1 MVFGTRPEAIKLA
14 PVIWHS
20 RNHNID
26 LCLVWSGQ
34 HYDYELGRVFFEE
47 LKLPDPDYNLKVGSG
62 THGQQTAR
70 IIERLEKVVLEE
82 NPAVIVAQ
90 GDTNTVLGAALVAAK
105 CKIPFAHVE
114 AGLRSYDRTMPEEIN
129 RIVADAVAE
138 LCFAPTER
146 AALNLLYEGI
156 FPWKIFITGNTI
168 VDVVLKYREK
178 AVKEAEK
185 LLTEL
190 ALKEYCLATVHRA
203 ENTDNPTRL
212 KNIFKALNTIADQ
225 IPVVFP
231 IHPRTRNKAEKYS
244 ILKLLEKENIYLT
257 KPLGYFK
264 FLGLLAKT
272 KIVLTDSGG
281 VQEEALTLKTPCIT
295 LRYNTERPETVEAGG
310 NILAGTEVNEIIQ
323 CFKHTIKHI
332 NEIKEKLKKKP
343 NPLGDGKAGQ
353 KITQILQ
360 TYIQKEKKIT
370 SPDYR
375 HTGHPTYIL
384 VKGKKY
390 AEITIKELTQKYPF
404 IHITLLYNEKGKPR
418 LPQENTIIKE
428 KYLLR
433 IWGPE
438 YKLKS
443 LNSSKNSF
451 KQTIQIGFINQK
463 TLPH

>member
-1 MVFGTRPEAIKLA
+1 MKRKQIMIVFGTRPEAIKLA

-20 RNHNID
+20 RNLNID

-34 HYDYELGRVFFEE
+34 HYDYELSRVFFEE
-47 LKLPDPDYNLKVGSG
+47 LKLPDPDYNLEVGSG

-90 GDTNTVLGAALVAAK
+90 GDTNTVLGTALVAAK

-178 AVKEAEK
+178 AVKAAEK

-212 KNIFKALNTIADQ
+212 ENIFKALNTIADQ

-244 ILKLLEKENIYLT
+244 ILKLLKKENIYLT

-332 NEIKEKLKKKP
+332 KEIKEKLEKKP
-343 NPLGDGKAGQ
+343 NPLRDGKAGQ
-353 KITQILQ
+353 K
-360 TYIQKEKKIT
+360 
-370 SPDYR
+370 
-375 HTGHPTYIL
+375 
-384 VKGKKY
+384 
-390 AEITIKELTQKYPF
+390 LT
-404 IHITLLYNEKGKPR
+404 
-418 LPQENTIIKE
+418 
-428 KYLLR
+428 
-433 IWGPE
+433 
-438 YKLKS
+438 
-443 LNSSKNSF
+443 
-451 KQTIQIGFINQK
+451 
-463 TLPH
+463 